1 VWQVVICNR
10 THHAVTFLDQW
21 AGGTG
26 WEAVTLAPGQAWAQK
41 RMGAALPLE
50 VLYQVNTQRGP
61 RERLAI
67 LPPASSFELPWVYSF
82 HPGPRSKISLS

>member
-1 VWQVVICNR
+1 
-10 THHAVTFLDQW
+10 
-21 AGGTG
+21 
-26 WEAVTLAPGQAWAQK
+26 
-41 RMGAALPLE
+41 MGAALPLE
-50 VLYQVNTQRGP
+50 VLYQANTQRGP